1 VNTSSDLVLW
11 LIVWAAAASAV
22 LYSRLK
28 RTSVGTGL
36 VPVYVFNLWL
46 IHWVAVCL
54 YLIPGY
60 EYYNVDVVRSGFEQS
75 TYGIVAFAL
84 GSLVVTPFLMKLRPV
99 RENREVSYEVHE
111 KLPAAYIAV
120 GAVSYLLLSSF
131 LGRVP
136 TASALVGVG
145 QQLFIIGLCLWFW
158 MAWWKQDIKR
168 WIMCGAITLLLP
180 FITIVSRGF
189 IGYGAMA
196 VMTVLAFVVSFTR
209 VSAKVLVAVL
219 LLGYVGLSFY
229 VSYMRDRGEIRG
241 VVWGGEPLQGRVTR
255 VYETINT
262 LEWFDLSNESH
273 LTRID
278 ERLNQNFLVGSAV
291 EWLSL
296 TNDYAHGETVWQ
308 ALVAFVPR
316 AIWPEKPVVA
326 GSGDLVSEHTGIRFA
341 EGTSVGI
348 GHLMEFYINFG
359 TGGVVFGFLIM
370 GVILTIIDLNAAQK
384 LLQDDWQKFALWY
397 LTGISFLQ
405 VGGSLVEVTS
415 SAAASVVVAL
425 LVNNALLYNFQ
436 RKRAVP
442 THATGSM
449 DMTLTASPD
458 EFLNFHNDPF
468 RS

>member
-1 VNTSSDLVLW
+1 VW
-11 LIVWAAAASAV
+11 LAVWAAAASAV
-22 LYSRLK
+22 VYCRLK
-28 RTSVGTGL
+28 SASVGAGL

-46 IHWVAVCL
+46 IHWLAVCL

-60 EYYNVDVVRSGFEQS
+60 EYYNVDVVRQGLEQS
-75 TYGIVAFAL
+75 TYGIAAFAF
-84 GSLVVTPFLMKLRPV
+84 GSLILTPFLMKLRPV
-99 RENREVSYEVHE
+99 RGNRNVSYEVHE
-111 KLPAAYIAV
+111 KLPAAYMVV
-120 GAVSYLLLSSF
+120 GAVSYVLLSSF

-136 TASALVGVG
+136 TATALVGVG
-145 QQLFIIGLCLWFW
+145 QQLFIVGVCLWFW

-168 WIMCGAITLLLP
+168 WIMCSAIMLLLP

-209 VSAKVLVAVL
+209 VSAKVLIAVC

-229 VSYMRDRGEIRG
+229 VSYMRDRVQIRE
-241 VVWGGEPLQGRVTR
+241 VVWGGVPLQGRVMR

-262 LEWFDLSNESH
+262 LEWFDPSNESH

-291 EWLSL
+291 EWLLL
-296 TNDYAHGETVWQ
+296 TEDYAHGETVWQ

-326 GSGDLVSEHTGIRFA
+326 GSGELVSEHTGIRFA

-348 GHLMEFYINFG
+348 GQVMEFYINFG

-370 GVILTIIDLNAAQK
+370 GVILTIIDLNAAQR

-425 LVNNALLYNFQ
+425 LVNKTLLYRFQ
-436 RKRAVP
+436 RKQVLERGEIQEVN
-442 THATGSM
+442 AT
-449 DMTLTASPD
+449 
-458 EFLNFHNDPF
+458 
-468 RS
+468 